1 MKAFND
7 RKTNDALTSSQPITI
22 TLRQGLANALKDV
35 EVLTSD
41 AKDGQFVWTPSTS
54 LPNGNDYALQ
64 ITQNDQVNY
73 FGPFVVQGASAS
85 ASAYKPSSMMSS
97 MSSSMS
103 SAMTSAS
110 AMPMPSAK

>member
-1 MKAFND
+1 MIANAQ
-7 RKTNDALTSSQPITI
+7 TNGALTSSQPISI
-22 TLRQGLANALKDV
+22 TLRQGLAGDLQDV

-64 ITQNDQVNY
+64 IKQNDQVNY

-85 ASAYKPSSMMSS
+85 ASAYKT
-97 MSSSMS
+97 SSMS
-103 SAMTSAS
+103 SAMSSASAS
-110 AMPMPSAK
+110 AMPIPSAK

>member
-1 MKAFND
+1 LIANAQ
-7 RKTNDALTSSQPITI
+7 TNGALTSSQPISI
-22 TLRQGLANALKDV
+22 TLRQGLAGDLQDV

-64 ITQNDQVNY
+64 IKQNDQVNY
-73 FGPFVVQGASAS
+73 FGPFVVQGASPS
-85 ASAYKPSSMMSS
+85 ASAYKPSSM
-97 MSSSMS
+97 SSSMS
-103 SAMTSAS
+103 SAVASAS